1 MFEISVFLF
10 FISMSSFQLNQDGG
24 IWEGIWVFWQEYGTE
39 YRLIC
44 ENIGWNLIQR
54 HVQNSGWN

>member
-24 IWEGIWVFWQEYGTE
+24 IWEGIWVFWREYRTEYG
-39 YRLIC
+39 LIC

-54 HVQNSGWN
+54 HAQNSGWN

>member
-10 FISMSSFQLNQDGG
+10 FISMSSIQLIQDGG
-24 IWEGIWVFWQEYGTE
+24 IWEGIWVFWWEYGTE